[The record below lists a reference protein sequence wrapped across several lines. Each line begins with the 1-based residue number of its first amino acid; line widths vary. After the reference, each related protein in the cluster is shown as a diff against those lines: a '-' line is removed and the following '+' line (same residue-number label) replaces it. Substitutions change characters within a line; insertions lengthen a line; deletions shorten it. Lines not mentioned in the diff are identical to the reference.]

1 MSTARETTSCVG
13 EPHCAQTYIKEAQA
27 WIGPN
32 TRASL
37 ATFLEII
44 GVRASD
50 ERDAVTQVDAEVA
63 AIPNITNTTDPLAP
77 PSPVNDTM
85 NDTTFTTTATTDQ
98 PIVQPSPDAADH
110 IAVLKEQ
117 IERMRA
123 ALERVR
129 DIEKKVGT

>member
-1 MSTARETTSCVG
+1 M
-13 EPHCAQTYIKEAQA
+13 
-27 WIGPN
+27 
-32 TRASL
+32 
-37 ATFLEII
+37 
-44 GVRASD
+44 RASD

>member
-1 MSTARETTSCVG
+1 
-13 EPHCAQTYIKEAQA
+13 
-27 WIGPN
+27 
-32 TRASL
+32 
-37 ATFLEII
+37 
-44 GVRASD
+44 
-50 ERDAVTQVDAEVA
+50 VTQVDAEVA
-63 AIPNITNTTDPLAP
+63 TIPNITNTTDPLAP
-77 PSPVNDTM
+77 SSPVNDTMNDTM

-129 DIEKKVGT
+129 DVEKKVGT